1 MGCGASSNAAAP
13 ADAPKSEPIVPEEPA
28 AATPP
33 PPAASAAA
41 DAEAFDPKIEEWGR
55 QVFAQFD
62 TDKDG
67 GLSAKELTRALK
79 SLPRKKPK
87 NIPPGAK
94 FMSVDEMI
102 AAMDADGDGS
112 IDVDEWLSRLGSCA
126 GLAAALAENVNED
139 GEIATFRSFEQQ
151 KAKREGEVAA
161 LEAKESRTEEEEAE
175 LVEFKRQI
183 ESLGK
188 KIEEATKNQ
197 LQLEKWGRS
206 VFAQFDTDKDGGL
219 SVKELTRALKSLP
232 RKKPKNIPPGAKFM
246 SVDEMIAAMDADGDG
261 SIDVDE
267 WLSRLG
273 SCAGLA
279 AALAENVNE
288 DGEIA
293 TFRSFEQQKAKREG
307 EVAALEAK
315 ESRTEEEEA
324 ELVEFKRQI
333 ESLGKKIEEAAANSA
348 AAAASAGAE

>member
-1 MGCGASSNAAAP
+1 MGCGASTAAGEPPNKPASEAAA
-13 ADAPKSEPIVPEEPA
+13 AGAGDAAPVPVATSAELASGEA
-28 AATPP
+28 AY
-33 PPAASAAA
+33 
-41 DAEAFDPKIEEWGR
+41 DPMIEKWGR
-55 QVFAQFD
+55 SVFDQFD

-67 GLSAKELTRALK
+67 GLSIKELTRALK

-87 NIPPGAK
+87 NVPPGTK
-94 FMSVDEMI
+94 FQSVDEMI
-102 AAMDADGDGS
+102 AALDADGNGS
-112 IDVDEWLSRLGSCA
+112 IEVDEWLEKLGSCA

-139 GEIATFRSFEQQ
+139 GEVPTFRSFEQQ

-161 LEAKESRTEEEEAE
+161 LEAKESRTAEEEAE

-183 ESLGK
+183 ESLQK
-188 KIEEATKNQ
+188 KIEEAAANQ

-206 VFAQFDTDKDGGL
+206 VFEQFDTDKDGKL

-232 RKKPKNIPPGAKFM
+232 RKKPKNIPPGTKFM

-261 SIDVDE
+261 SIDVNE
-267 WLSRLG
+267 WLERLV

-288 DGEIA
+288 DGVIA
-293 TFRSFEQQKAKREG
+293 AFRSFEQQKAKREG

-315 ESRTEEEEA
+315 ESRTTEEEA

-333 ESLGKKIEEAAANSA
+333 ESLQKKIGEAAANAEA
-348 AAAASAGAE
+348 AAAK